1 MAGKYQKP
9 QIMPPRGAD
18 MASMQSMG
26 KYMERH
32 AKRVN
37 DTFAEVYAIIS
48 ELKEENRKLK
58 ETMKGVQS
66 SGE

>member
-1 MAGKYQKP
+1 MAGKYQRP
-9 QIMPPRGAD
+9 QIMPPKGAD
-18 MASMQSMG
+18 MDSMQSMG

-37 DTFAEVYAIIS
+37 DAFAEVYAIIS
-48 ELKEENRKLK
+48 ELKEENRKLR
-58 ETMKGVQS
+58 ETMKGAQS

>member
-26 KYMERH
+26 RYMERH

-37 DTFAEVYAIIS
+37 DAFAEVYAIIS
-48 ELKEENRKLK
+48 ELKEENKKLK
-58 ETMKGVQS
+58 ETMKGAQS

>member
-37 DTFAEVYAIIS
+37 DAFAEVYAIIS
-48 ELKEENRKLK
+48 ELKEENRKLR
-58 ETMKGVQS
+58 ETRKGAQS